1 MPMGTALDAY
11 QTKTLALEA
20 GFDLVGVLEPA
31 HTHGPA
37 WARSVLV
44 VAYATLD
51 EAYDYSVYVE
61 VRGRRRWSKL
71 AYEVLVARAARL
83 ALALR
88 DRGVRADPLTYE
100 DSAAIIDLRRAAVA
114 AGLGVTGKNE
124 LVVSRD
130 FGPHIRLGAVFTD
143 LPLPPDRPLS
153 EYFCSSCSRCWS
165 ACPTGALGPEGL
177 DRSRC
182 LAEFAPTPE
191 MLARQK
197 REWRQL
203 TPFTRLQCSACVTA
217 CPIGARLAYPY
228 WDGE

>member
-1 MPMGTALDAY
+1 MATVLDASRA
-11 QTKTLALEA
+11 KALALEA
-20 GFDLVGVLEPA
+20 GFDLVGVIDPA

-37 WARSVLV
+37 WTRTVLV
-44 VAYATLD
+44 LGYATLD
-51 EAYDYSVYVE
+51 QAYDYNVYVE
-61 VRGRRRWSKL
+61 VRGLRRWSKL
-71 AYEVLVARAARL
+71 AYEVVVARAARL

-88 DRGVRADPLTYE
+88 DHGARAEPLVYE

-114 AGLGVTGKNE
+114 AGLGVPGKNE

-130 FGPHIRLGAVFTD
+130 YGPRIRLGAVFTD
-143 LPLPPDRPLS
+143 LELAPDRPLS
-153 EYFCSSCSRCWS
+153 EYFCSSCTLCWT
-165 ACPTGALGPEGL
+165 ACPTRALGPDGL

-197 REWRQL
+197 RELVQL
-203 TPFTRLQCSACVTA
+203 TPFTRLQCVACVDS
-217 CPIGARLAYPY
+217 CPIGRGLAHPY